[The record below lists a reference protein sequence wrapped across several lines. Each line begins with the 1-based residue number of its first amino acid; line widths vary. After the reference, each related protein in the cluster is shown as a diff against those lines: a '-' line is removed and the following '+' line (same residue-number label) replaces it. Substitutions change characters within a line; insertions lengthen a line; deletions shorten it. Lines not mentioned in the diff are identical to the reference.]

1 VGEAHIHDMRF
12 GIFLGFLIG
21 AAVASFLTSTE
32 LGAPA
37 EEGGSQGGGLIDKLK
52 RQAEEARN
60 AARQASEEK
69 QAEMLRDWE
78 HARHQDA

>member
-1 VGEAHIHDMRF
+1 MRF

-21 AAVASFLTSTE
+21 AAVASFLSSTE

-37 EEGGSQGGGLIDKLK
+37 EDGGAQSGGLIDKLK
-52 RQAEEARN
+52 HQAEEARN
-60 AARQASEEK
+60 AAREASEEK

-78 HARHQDA
+78 QTRHQDA

>member
-1 VGEAHIHDMRF
+1 MRF

-21 AAVASFLTSTE
+21 AAIASFLSSTE
-32 LGAPA
+32 LGVPA
-37 EEGGSQGGGLIDKLK
+37 KEGGSQGDGLIDKLK
-52 RQAEEARN
+52 HQAEEARN